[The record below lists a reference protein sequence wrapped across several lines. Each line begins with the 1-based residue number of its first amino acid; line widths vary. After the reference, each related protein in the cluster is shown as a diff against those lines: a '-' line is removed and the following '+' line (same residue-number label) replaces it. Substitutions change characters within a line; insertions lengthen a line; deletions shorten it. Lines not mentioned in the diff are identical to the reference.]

1 MMRMMKQPQ
10 EMFMKGICLIA
21 ALAAALP
28 IHAASAQDEVP
39 PSANHPTVV
48 PGGFRAEVL
57 LGYDHDGFEEGL
69 VYGGRLGYD
78 FRVGRSVLLG
88 LDAELNGVTT
98 DQELLPIFGNPAMTV
113 GDGPDFYIGP
123 RATFSLSRQ
132 FSLYGGAGY
141 TRARH
146 GYFRLVT
153 PGVFGPI
160 EAAHFTDDGYRLSF
174 GGQFNI
180 SRRSFLGAEYRYS
193 DYERGFQREQVVG
206 TLGFRF

>member
-1 MMRMMKQPQ
+1 
-10 EMFMKGICLIA
+10 MKGIYLIA
-21 ALAAALP
+21 AVAAALP
-28 IHAASAQDEVP
+28 ASAASAQDEAAA
-39 PSANHPTVV
+39 SANHPVSA
-48 PGGFRAEVL
+48 PSGFRAELL
-57 LGYDHDGFEEGL
+57 LGYDHDGFEEGA
-69 VYGGRLGYD
+69 VYGARIGYD
-78 FRVGRSVLLG
+78 FGVGRSVQLG
-88 LDAELNGVTT
+88 LDAELNDVTT

-123 RATFSLSRQ
+123 RATFLLSRQ

-160 EAAHFTDDGYRLSF
+160 EAAHFTDDGYRLSL

-180 SRRSFLGAEYRYS
+180 TSRAFLGAEYRYS
-193 DYERGFQREQVVG
+193 DYERGFQREQFVG
-206 TLGFRF
+206 TIGFRF